1 MSIPYLV
8 VKRIIDFFL
17 SVIAILLF
25 SPFLFLIAVWIKLD
39 SPGPIL
45 FRQERVGKLGKPF
58 LINKFRTMIVDAERL
73 GKQLTVGRDP
83 RITRCG
89 TFLRKYKL
97 DELPQLFNIIQG
109 EMSIVGP
116 RPEVPR
122 YVGLYN
128 DQQKQVLSVR
138 PGLTDEASIKYR
150 NENQLL
156 EDAENAE
163 QAYIEKIM
171 PDKLEINQR
180 YIQTLSFKKDF
191 QIVVRT
197 IIAIME
203 RDQHTSKT
211 KG

>member
-8 VKRIIDFFL
+8 VKRIIDFFF